1 MLSGGP
7 ADVMSYPVVRHYL
20 TPLPD
25 VSEHV
30 LSFPFKFTA
39 FKTEQ
44 LQTFLTVFSNHLY
57 IHLYGHTVAQAS
69 SHACWTYVYADGY
82 IYIADSFPFHCSS
95 SPSSLIHALLLFVDI
110 TAAVLP

>member
-1 MLSGGP
+1 
-7 ADVMSYPVVRHYL
+7 MSYPVVRHYL

-57 IHLYGHTVAQAS
+57 IHLYGHTVLHKLVPMPAGPMCMQMA
-69 SHACWTYVYADGY
+69 TY
-82 IYIADSFPFHCSS
+82 
-95 SPSSLIHALLLFVDI
+95 
-110 TAAVLP
+110 T